1 MTEYLDPDDLMR
13 LTDRVIDGEVKVRDA
28 GLLSSALHR
37 PQTVV
42 FGGQAY
48 PTLAEKAGALLHS
61 LVMNHA
67 LFDGNKRL
75 GWATT
80 LVFCAMNGC
89 EIDMTQDNAYLFVM
103 SVARGELDAADIAD
117 ELRVCGVVR

>member
-1 MTEYLDPDDLMR
+1 MIEHLDLDDALR
-13 LTDRVIDGEVKVRDA
+13 LAGAVVEGEVKVRDV
-28 GLLSSALHR
+28 GLLGSALHR
-37 PQTVV
+37 PQTVA
-42 FGGQAY
+42 FGVEAY

-75 GWATT
+75 GWAAT
-80 LVFCAMNGC
+80 LVFCDLNGC
-89 EIDMTQDNAYLFVM
+89 EIEMTQDDAYLFVM

-117 ELRVCGVVR
+117 RLRACGVDR